1 MCSIIETLMKQKKVS
16 HYDENVMEA
25 LAKLPKTIFDKK
37 HNLTIIVRNDQ
48 ARSNQTRFEHI
59 ARKDH
64 QLKVRDIES
73 IPEGVVNY
81 VRYVKSHIHK
91 ETYYYFIKRKGESSG
106 FIQMAVKLLENDRHA
121 AYIKTIFITYRVEE
135 NRL

>member
-1 MCSIIETLMKQKKVS
+1 MKQKKVS

-25 LAKLPKTIFDKK
+25 LAKLPNTIFDKK

-73 IPEGVVNY
+73 IPEGIN
-81 VRYVKSHIHK
+81 RYVKFVKSKTIK
-91 ETYYYFIKRKGESSG
+91 DTFYYYIDRKGEDKG
-106 FIQMAVKLLENDRHA
+106 FIEVVILVDINDKKL
-121 AYIKTIFITYRVEE
+121 AYIKTVFITYRIEE
-135 NRL
+135 K